1 MPWRG
6 VLDELENKII
16 DQLTEAEEHAT
27 YNGKWHGFLTIGY
40 KNKRASV
47 INFSYLCLANLIN
60 EMKKSALKNQTEEAI
75 SFKMDIA
82 VNYQLENLGEWNRK
96 ALKTKKN
103 YYRRGIALNE
113 NFKIALM
120 EQEIN
125 ANAILLPG
133 DEGLAINVENMNRY
147 LIQANKN
154 QAQLNLTI
162 DSSIV
167 TFETV
172 GWFFDGKNIH
182 ELEAASL
189 DHGRRKIEH
198 LTPEIISTLV
208 EDAGEYLAHQV
219 NATGEFNY
227 GWFACFDKKIKHYNS
242 LRHAST
248 TYSMLEAYELTGNK
262 AILEAATKALT
273 YLEKHF
279 IYEKEDIAFLIEP
292 ELREVK
298 LGGSAATLLALTKYM
313 QITGTKTYLPL
324 CRKIANAILSLQDEE
339 GKFIHVLEYPSLEI
353 KDIFRIIYYDGEAV
367 FGLLRLYEIDRDSKW
382 LGAAA
387 KSFNHFIQNKYWQ
400 NHDHWLSYCANEI
413 TKHIQ
418 DEAYYEFGLQNA
430 FDNLQFIYERETTFP
445 TFLELTVATKEMAL
459 RMEEEG
465 QQVLLH
471 TYSLEKLEKT
481 ITKRAHYQLN
491 GFFYPELAMYYKNPA
506 RIEGSFFI
514 RHQSF
519 RVRIDDVEHNISG
532 YVRYYHL
539 LKQGKL
545 SAEAE
550 IAR

>member
-6 VLDELENKII
+6 ILDELENKIL
-16 DQLTEAEEHAT
+16 DQMTEAEEHAT

-40 KNKRASV
+40 KNKRATV

-60 EMKKSALKNQTEEAI
+60 EMKKSALKNQTDEAI

-113 NFKIALM
+113 NFKMALM

-125 ANAILLPG
+125 ANAILLPA
-133 DEGLAINVENMNRY
+133 DEGLAINIENMNRY
-147 LIQANKN
+147 LMQSNKN
-154 QAQLNLTI
+154 QAQLNLTT
-162 DSSIV
+162 DSNIV
-167 TFETV
+167 TFDTV
-172 GWFFDGKNIH
+172 GWFFDGKKIH
-182 ELEAASL
+182 ELETTEWN
-189 DHGRRKIEH
+189 HGRRKTT
-198 LTPEIISTLV
+198 LLKPEIVAELV
-208 EDAGEYLAHQV
+208 GNAGRYLANQV

-248 TYSMLEAYELTGNK
+248 TYSMLEAYELTEDEF
-262 AILEAATKALT
+262 ILEAAANALA
-273 YLEKHF
+273 YLQKNF
-279 IYEKEDIAFLIEP
+279 IYEKEDLAFLIEP

-298 LGGSAATLLALTKYM
+298 LGGAAATLLAFTKYM
-313 QITGTKTYLPL
+313 KITGNKTYLPL
-324 CRKIANAILSLQDEE
+324 CRKIANAILSLQDKD
-339 GKFIHVLEYPSLEI
+339 GKFTHVLEYPTLEV
-353 KDIFRIIYYDGEAV
+353 KDIFRIVYYDGEAV
-367 FGLLRLYEIDRDSKW
+367 FGLLRLYEIDRDSRW
-382 LGAAA
+382 LDAAT
-387 KSFNHFIQNKYWQ
+387 KSFNHFIRDNYWQ

-413 TKHIQ
+413 TKYIP

-430 FDNLQFIYERETTFP
+430 FDNLPFIYARETTFP
-445 TFLELTVATKEMAL
+445 TFLELTVATKEMTL
-459 RMEEEG
+459 RMEKEGLQHLLLDYSIEE
-465 QQVLLH
+465 
-471 TYSLEKLEKT
+471 LEKT

-491 GFFYPELAMYYKNPA
+491 GYFYPELAMYYKNPA

-532 YVRYYHL
+532 YVRYYQL
-539 LKQGKL
+539 LKHGKIRV
-545 SAEAE
+545 ENE
-550 IAR
+550 TVQ

>member
-6 VLDELENKII
+6 ILDELENKII
-16 DQLTEAEEHAT
+16 DQMTEAEEHAT

-40 KNKRASV
+40 KNKRATV

-60 EMKKSALKNQTEEAI
+60 EMKKSALKNQTDEAI

-113 NFKIALM
+113 NFKMALM

-125 ANAILLPG
+125 ANAILLPA
-133 DEGLAINVENMNRY
+133 DEGLAINIENMNRY
-147 LIQANKN
+147 LMQSNKN

-162 DSSIV
+162 DSNIV
-167 TFETV
+167 TFDTV
-172 GWFFDGKNIH
+172 GWFFDGKKIH
-182 ELEAASL
+182 ELETTEWN
-189 DHGRRKIEH
+189 HGRRKTT
-198 LTPEIISTLV
+198 LLKPEIVAELV
-208 EDAGEYLAHQV
+208 GNAGRYLANQV

-248 TYSMLEAYELTGNK
+248 TYSMLEAYELTEDEF
-262 AILEAATKALT
+262 ILEAAANALA
-273 YLEKHF
+273 YLQKNF
-279 IYEKEDIAFLIEP
+279 IYEKEDLAFLIEP

-298 LGGSAATLLALTKYM
+298 LGGAAATLLAFTKYM
-313 QITGTKTYLPL
+313 KITGNKTYLPL
-324 CRKIANAILSLQDEE
+324 CRKIANAILSLQDKD
-339 GKFIHVLEYPSLEI
+339 GKFTHVLEYPTLEV
-353 KDIFRIIYYDGEAV
+353 KDIFRIVYYDGEAV
-367 FGLLRLYEIDRDSKW
+367 FGLLRLYEIDRDSRW
-382 LGAAA
+382 LDAAA
-387 KSFNHFIQNKYWQ
+387 KSFNHFIRDNYWQ

-413 TKHIQ
+413 TKYIP

-430 FDNLQFIYERETTFP
+430 FDNLPFIYARETTFP
-445 TFLELTVATKEMAL
+445 TFLELTVATKEMTL
-459 RMEEEG
+459 RMEKEGLQHLLLDYSIEE
-465 QQVLLH
+465 
-471 TYSLEKLEKT
+471 LEKT

-491 GFFYPELAMYYKNPA
+491 GYFYPELAMYYKNPA

-532 YVRYYHL
+532 YVRYYQL
-539 LKQGKL
+539 LKHGKIRVDT
-545 SAEAE
+545 ETVQ
-550 IAR
+550 

>member
-40 KNKRASV
+40 KNKRATV

-75 SFKMDIA
+75 SFKMDVA

-162 DSSIV
+162 DSSVV

-182 ELEAASL
+182 ELETSSL
-189 DHGRRKIEH
+189 DHGRRKVER

-208 EDAGEYLAHQV
+208 ENAGEYLAHQV

-262 AILEAATKALT
+262 TILEAATKALT

-279 IYEKEDIAFLIEP
+279 IYEKDDMAFLIEP

-313 QITGTKTYLPL
+313 HITGTKTYLPL
-324 CRKIANAILSLQDEE
+324 CRKIANAILSLQDEN
-339 GKFIHVLEYPSLEI
+339 GKFTHVLEYPSLEV

-382 LGAAA
+382 LDAAA
-387 KSFNHFIQNKYWQ
+387 KSFNHFIQDKYWQ

-413 TKHIQ
+413 TKYIK

-430 FDNLQFIYERETTFP
+430 FDNLPFIYERETTFP
-445 TFLELTVATKEMAL
+445 TFLELTVATKEMTL
-459 RMEEEG
+459 RMEAEG
-465 QQVLLH
+465 QQALL
-471 TYSLEKLEKT
+471 TSYSLENLEKT
-481 ITKRAHYQLN
+481 ITKRALYQLN
-491 GFFYPELAMYYKNPA
+491 GYFYPELAMYYKNPA

-532 YVRYYHL
+532 YVRYYQL

-545 SAEAE
+545 STEAE
-550 IAR
+550 SVR

>member
-6 VLDELENKII
+6 ILDELENKII
-16 DQLTEAEEHAT
+16 DQMTEAEEHAT

-40 KNKRASV
+40 KNKRATV

-60 EMKKSALKNQTEEAI
+60 EMKKSALKNQTDEAI

-113 NFKIALM
+113 NFKMALM

-125 ANAILLPG
+125 ANAILLPA
-133 DEGLAINVENMNRY
+133 DEGLAINIENMNRY
-147 LIQANKN
+147 LMQSNKN
-154 QAQLNLTI
+154 QAQLNLTT
-162 DSSIV
+162 DSNIV
-167 TFETV
+167 TFDTV
-172 GWFFDGKNIH
+172 GWFFDGKKIH
-182 ELEAASL
+182 ELETTEWN
-189 DHGRRKIEH
+189 HGRRKTT
-198 LTPEIISTLV
+198 LLKPEIVAELV
-208 EDAGEYLAHQV
+208 GNAGRYLANQV

-248 TYSMLEAYELTGNK
+248 TYSMLEAYELTEDEF
-262 AILEAATKALT
+262 ILEAAANALA
-273 YLEKHF
+273 YLQKNF
-279 IYEKEDIAFLIEP
+279 IYEKEDLAFLIEP

-298 LGGSAATLLALTKYM
+298 LGGAAATLLAFTKYM
-313 QITGTKTYLPL
+313 KITGNTTYLPL
-324 CRKIANAILSLQDEE
+324 CRKIANAILSLQDKD
-339 GKFIHVLEYPSLEI
+339 GKFTHVLEYPTLEV
-353 KDIFRIIYYDGEAV
+353 KDIFRIVYYDGEAV
-367 FGLLRLYEIDRDSKW
+367 FGLLRLYEIDRDSRW
-382 LGAAA
+382 LDAAA
-387 KSFNHFIQNKYWQ
+387 KSFNHFIRDNYWQ

-413 TKHIQ
+413 TKYIP

-430 FDNLQFIYERETTFP
+430 FDNLPFIYARETTFP
-445 TFLELTVATKEMAL
+445 TFLELTVATKEMTL
-459 RMEEEG
+459 RMEKEGLQHLLLDYSIEE
-465 QQVLLH
+465 
-471 TYSLEKLEKT
+471 LEKT

-491 GFFYPELAMYYKNPA
+491 GYFYPELAMYYKNPA

-532 YVRYYHL
+532 YVRYYQL
-539 LKQGKL
+539 LKHGKIRV
-545 SAEAE
+545 ETE
-550 IAR
+550 TVQ

>member
-40 KNKRASV
+40 KNKRATV

-162 DSSIV
+162 DSSVV

-182 ELEAASL
+182 ELETASL
-189 DHGRRKIEH
+189 DHGRRKVEY

-208 EDAGEYLAHQV
+208 ENAGEYLAHQV
-219 NATGEFNY
+219 NTTGEFNY

-279 IYEKEDIAFLIEP
+279 IYEKDDMAFLIEP

-313 QITGTKTYLPL
+313 HITGTKTYLPL
-324 CRKIANAILSLQDEE
+324 CRKIANALLSLQDEN
-339 GKFIHVLEYPSLEI
+339 GKFTHVLEYPSLEV

-382 LGAAA
+382 LDAAA
-387 KSFNHFIQNKYWQ
+387 KSFNHFIQDKYWQ

-413 TKHIQ
+413 TKYIK
-418 DEAYYEFGLQNA
+418 DETYYEFGLQNA
-430 FDNLQFIYERETTFP
+430 FDNLPFIYERETTFP
-445 TFLELTVATKEMAL
+445 TFLELTVATKEMTL
-459 RMEEEG
+459 RMEAEG
-465 QQVLLH
+465 HQALL
-471 TYSLEKLEKT
+471 TSYSLENLEKT
-481 ITKRAHYQLN
+481 ITKRALYQLN
-491 GFFYPELAMYYKNPA
+491 GYFYPELAMYYKNPA

-532 YVRYYHL
+532 YVRYYQL

-545 SAEAE
+545 STEAE
-550 IAR
+550 SVR

>member
-6 VLDELENKII
+6 ILDELENKII
-16 DQLTEAEEHAT
+16 DQMTEAEEHAT

-40 KNKRASV
+40 KNKRATV

-60 EMKKSALKNQTEEAI
+60 EMKKSALKNQTDEAI

-113 NFKIALM
+113 NFKMALM

-125 ANAILLPG
+125 ANAILLPA
-133 DEGLAINVENMNRY
+133 DEGLAINIENMNRY
-147 LIQANKN
+147 LMQSNKN
-154 QAQLNLTI
+154 QAQLNLTT
-162 DSSIV
+162 DSNIV
-167 TFETV
+167 TFDTV
-172 GWFFDGKNIH
+172 GWFFDGKKIH
-182 ELEAASL
+182 ELETTEWN
-189 DHGRRKIEH
+189 HGRRKTT
-198 LTPEIISTLV
+198 LLKPEIVAELV
-208 EDAGEYLAHQV
+208 GNAGRYLANQV

-248 TYSMLEAYELTGNK
+248 TYSMLEAYELTEDEF
-262 AILEAATKALT
+262 ILEAAANALA
-273 YLEKHF
+273 YLQKNF
-279 IYEKEDIAFLIEP
+279 IYEKEDLAFLIEP

-298 LGGSAATLLALTKYM
+298 LGGAAATLLAFTKYM
-313 QITGTKTYLPL
+313 KITGNKTYLPL
-324 CRKIANAILSLQDEE
+324 CRKIANAILSLQDKD
-339 GKFIHVLEYPSLEI
+339 GKFTHVLEYPTLEV
-353 KDIFRIIYYDGEAV
+353 KDIFRIVYYDGEAV
-367 FGLLRLYEIDRDSKW
+367 FGLLRLYEIDRDSRW
-382 LGAAA
+382 LDAAA
-387 KSFNHFIQNKYWQ
+387 KSFNHFIRDNYWQ

-413 TKHIQ
+413 TKYIP

-430 FDNLQFIYERETTFP
+430 FDNLPFIYARETTFP
-445 TFLELTVATKEMAL
+445 TFLELTVATKEMTL
-459 RMEEEG
+459 RMEKEVLQHLLLDYSIEE
-465 QQVLLH
+465 
-471 TYSLEKLEKT
+471 LEKT

-491 GFFYPELAMYYKNPA
+491 GYFYPELAMYYKNPA

-532 YVRYYHL
+532 YVRYYQL
-539 LKQGKL
+539 LKHGKIRV
-545 SAEAE
+545 ETE
-550 IAR
+550 TVQ

>member
-6 VLDELENKII
+6 ILDELENKII
-16 DQLTEAEEHAT
+16 DQMTEAKEHAT

-40 KNKRASV
+40 KNKRATV

-60 EMKKSALKNQTEEAI
+60 EMKKSALKNQTDEAI

-113 NFKIALM
+113 NFKMALM

-125 ANAILLPG
+125 ANAILLPA
-133 DEGLAINVENMNRY
+133 DEGLAINIENMNRY
-147 LIQANKN
+147 LMQSNKN
-154 QAQLNLTI
+154 QAQLNLTT
-162 DSSIV
+162 DSNIV
-167 TFETV
+167 TFDTV
-172 GWFFDGKNIH
+172 GWFFDGKKIH
-182 ELEAASL
+182 ELETTEWN
-189 DHGRRKIEH
+189 HGRRKTT
-198 LTPEIISTLV
+198 LLKPEIVAELV
-208 EDAGEYLAHQV
+208 GNAGRYLANQV

-248 TYSMLEAYELTGNK
+248 TYSMLEAYELTEDEF
-262 AILEAATKALT
+262 ILEAAANALA
-273 YLEKHF
+273 YLQKNF
-279 IYEKEDIAFLIEP
+279 IYEKEDLAFLIEP

-298 LGGSAATLLALTKYM
+298 LGGAAATLLAFTKYM
-313 QITGTKTYLPL
+313 KITGNKTYLPL
-324 CRKIANAILSLQDEE
+324 CRKIANAILSLQDKD
-339 GKFIHVLEYPSLEI
+339 GKFTHVLEYPTLEV
-353 KDIFRIIYYDGEAV
+353 KDIFRIVYYDGEAV
-367 FGLLRLYEIDRDSKW
+367 FGLLRLYEIDRDSRW
-382 LGAAA
+382 LDAAT
-387 KSFNHFIQNKYWQ
+387 KSFNHFIRDNYWQ

-413 TKHIQ
+413 TKYIP

-430 FDNLQFIYERETTFP
+430 FDNLPFIYARETTFP
-445 TFLELTVATKEMAL
+445 TFLELTVATKEMTL
-459 RMEEEG
+459 RMEKEGLQHLLLDYSIEE
-465 QQVLLH
+465 
-471 TYSLEKLEKT
+471 LEKT

-491 GFFYPELAMYYKNPA
+491 GYFYPELAMYYKNPA

-532 YVRYYHL
+532 YVRYYQL
-539 LKQGKL
+539 LKHGKIRVE
-545 SAEAE
+545 SETVQ
-550 IAR
+550 

>member
-6 VLDELENKII
+6 ILDELENKII
-16 DQLTEAEEHAT
+16 DQMTEAEEHAT

-40 KNKRASV
+40 KNKRATV

-60 EMKKSALKNQTEEAI
+60 EMKKSALKNQTDEAI

-113 NFKIALM
+113 NFKMALM

-125 ANAILLPG
+125 ANAILLPA
-133 DEGLAINVENMNRY
+133 DEGLAINIENMNRY
-147 LIQANKN
+147 LMQSNKN
-154 QAQLNLTI
+154 QAQLNLTT
-162 DSSIV
+162 DSNIV
-167 TFETV
+167 TFDTL
-172 GWFFDGKNIH
+172 GWFFDGKKIH
-182 ELEAASL
+182 ELETTEWN
-189 DHGRRKIEH
+189 HGRRKTT
-198 LTPEIISTLV
+198 LLKPEIVAELV
-208 EDAGEYLAHQV
+208 GNAGRYLANQV

-248 TYSMLEAYELTGNK
+248 TYSMLEAYELTEDEF
-262 AILEAATKALT
+262 ILEAAANALA
-273 YLEKHF
+273 YLQKNF
-279 IYEKEDIAFLIEP
+279 IYEKEDLAFLIEP

-298 LGGSAATLLALTKYM
+298 LGGAAATLLAFTKYM
-313 QITGTKTYLPL
+313 KITGNKTYLPL
-324 CRKIANAILSLQDEE
+324 CRKIANAILSLQDKD
-339 GKFIHVLEYPSLEI
+339 GKFTHVLEYPTLEV
-353 KDIFRIIYYDGEAV
+353 KDIFRIVYYDGEAV
-367 FGLLRLYEIDRDSKW
+367 FGLLRLYEIDRDSRW
-382 LGAAA
+382 LDAAA
-387 KSFNHFIQNKYWQ
+387 KSFNHFIRDNYWQ

-413 TKHIQ
+413 TKYIP

-430 FDNLQFIYERETTFP
+430 FDNLPFIYARETTFP
-445 TFLELTVATKEMAL
+445 TFLELTVATKEMTL
-459 RMEEEG
+459 RMEKEGLQHLLLDYSIEE
-465 QQVLLH
+465 
-471 TYSLEKLEKT
+471 LEKT

-491 GFFYPELAMYYKNPA
+491 GYFYPELAMYYKNPA

-532 YVRYYHL
+532 YVRYYQL
-539 LKQGKL
+539 LKHGKIRV
-545 SAEAE
+545 ETE
-550 IAR
+550 TVQ

>member
-6 VLDELENKII
+6 ILDELENKII
-16 DQLTEAEEHAT
+16 DQMTEAEEHAT

-40 KNKRASV
+40 KNKRATV

-60 EMKKSALKNQTEEAI
+60 EMKKSALKNQTDEAI

-113 NFKIALM
+113 NLKMALM

-125 ANAILLPG
+125 ANAILLPA
-133 DEGLAINVENMNRY
+133 DEGLAINIENMNRY
-147 LIQANKN
+147 LMQSNKN
-154 QAQLNLTI
+154 QAQLNLTT
-162 DSSIV
+162 DSNIV
-167 TFETV
+167 TFDTV
-172 GWFFDGKNIH
+172 GWFFDGKKIH
-182 ELEAASL
+182 ELETTEWN
-189 DHGRRKIEH
+189 HGRRKTT
-198 LTPEIISTLV
+198 LLKPEIVAELV
-208 EDAGEYLAHQV
+208 GNAGRYLANQV

-248 TYSMLEAYELTGNK
+248 TYSMLEAYELTEDEF
-262 AILEAATKALT
+262 ILEAAANALA
-273 YLEKHF
+273 YLQKNF
-279 IYEKEDIAFLIEP
+279 IYEKEDLAFLIEP

-298 LGGSAATLLALTKYM
+298 LGGAAATLLAFTKYM
-313 QITGTKTYLPL
+313 KITGNKTYLPL
-324 CRKIANAILSLQDEE
+324 CRKIANAILSLQDKD
-339 GKFIHVLEYPSLEI
+339 GKFTHVLEYPTLEV
-353 KDIFRIIYYDGEAV
+353 KDIFRIVYYDGEAV
-367 FGLLRLYEIDRDSKW
+367 FGLLRLYEIDRDSRW
-382 LGAAA
+382 LDAAA
-387 KSFNHFIQNKYWQ
+387 KSFNHFIRDNYWQ

-413 TKHIQ
+413 TKYIP

-430 FDNLQFIYERETTFP
+430 FDNLPFIYARETTFP
-445 TFLELTVATKEMAL
+445 TFLELTVATKEMTL
-459 RMEEEG
+459 RMEKEGLQHLLLDYSIEE
-465 QQVLLH
+465 
-471 TYSLEKLEKT
+471 LEKT

-491 GFFYPELAMYYKNPA
+491 GYFYPELAMYYKNPA

-532 YVRYYHL
+532 YVRYYQL
-539 LKQGKL
+539 LKHGKIRV
-545 SAEAE
+545 ETE
-550 IAR
+550 TVQ

>member
-40 KNKRASV
+40 KNKRATV

-162 DSSIV
+162 DSSVV

-182 ELEAASL
+182 ELETASL
-189 DHGRRKIEH
+189 DHGRRKVER

-208 EDAGEYLAHQV
+208 ENAGEYLAHQV

-279 IYEKEDIAFLIEP
+279 IYEKDDMAFLIEP

-313 QITGTKTYLPL
+313 HITGTKTYLPL
-324 CRKIANAILSLQDEE
+324 CRKIANAILSLQDED
-339 GKFIHVLEYPSLEI
+339 GKFTHVLEYPSLEV

-382 LGAAA
+382 LDAAA
-387 KSFNHFIQNKYWQ
+387 KSFNHFIKDKYWQ

-413 TKHIQ
+413 TKYIK

-430 FDNLQFIYERETTFP
+430 FDNLTFIYERETTFP
-445 TFLELTVATKEMAL
+445 TFLELTVATKEMTL
-459 RMEEEG
+459 RMEAEG
-465 QQVLLH
+465 HQALL
-471 TYSLEKLEKT
+471 TSYSLENLEKT
-481 ITKRAHYQLN
+481 ITKRALYQLN
-491 GFFYPELAMYYKNPA
+491 GYFYPELAMYYKNPA

-532 YVRYYHL
+532 YVRYYQL

-545 SAEAE
+545 STEAE
-550 IAR
+550 SVR

>member
-40 KNKRASV
+40 KNKRATV

-162 DSSIV
+162 DSSVV

-182 ELEAASL
+182 ELETASL
-189 DHGRRKIEH
+189 DHGRRKVEY

-208 EDAGEYLAHQV
+208 ENAGEYLAHQV
-219 NATGEFNY
+219 NTTGEFNY

-279 IYEKEDIAFLIEP
+279 IYEKDDMAFLIEP

-313 QITGTKTYLPL
+313 HITGTKTYLPL
-324 CRKIANAILSLQDEE
+324 CRKIANAILSLQDEN
-339 GKFIHVLEYPSLEI
+339 GKFTHVLEYPSLEV

-382 LGAAA
+382 LDAAA
-387 KSFNHFIQNKYWQ
+387 KSFNHFIQDKYWQ

-413 TKHIQ
+413 TKYIK

-430 FDNLQFIYERETTFP
+430 FDNLPFIYERETTFP
-445 TFLELTVATKEMAL
+445 TFLELTVATKEMTL
-459 RMEEEG
+459 RMEAEG
-465 QQVLLH
+465 QQALL
-471 TYSLEKLEKT
+471 TSYSLENLEKT
-481 ITKRAHYQLN
+481 ITKRALYQLN
-491 GFFYPELAMYYKNPA
+491 GYFYPELAMYYKNPD

-532 YVRYYHL
+532 YVRYYQL

-545 SAEAE
+545 STEAE
-550 IAR
+550 SVR

>member
-6 VLDELENKII
+6 ILDELENKII
-16 DQLTEAEEHAT
+16 DQMTEAEEHAT

-40 KNKRASV
+40 KNKRATV

-60 EMKKSALKNQTEEAI
+60 EMKKSALKNQTDEAI

-113 NFKIALM
+113 NFKMALM

-125 ANAILLPG
+125 ANAILLPA
-133 DEGLAINVENMNRY
+133 DEGLAINIENMNRY
-147 LIQANKN
+147 LMQSNKN
-154 QAQLNLTI
+154 QAQLNLTT
-162 DSSIV
+162 DSNIV
-167 TFETV
+167 TFDTL
-172 GWFFDGKNIH
+172 GWFFDGKKIH
-182 ELEAASL
+182 ELETTEWN
-189 DHGRRKIEH
+189 HGCRKTT
-198 LTPEIISTLV
+198 LLKPEIVAELV
-208 EDAGEYLAHQV
+208 GNAGRYLANQV

-248 TYSMLEAYELTGNK
+248 TYSMLEAYELTEDEF
-262 AILEAATKALT
+262 ILEAAANALA
-273 YLEKHF
+273 YLQKNF
-279 IYEKEDIAFLIEP
+279 IYEKEDLAFLIEP

-298 LGGSAATLLALTKYM
+298 LGGAAATLLAFTKYM
-313 QITGTKTYLPL
+313 KITGNKTYLPL
-324 CRKIANAILSLQDEE
+324 CRKIANAILSLQDKD
-339 GKFIHVLEYPSLEI
+339 GKFTHVLEYPTLEV
-353 KDIFRIIYYDGEAV
+353 KDIFRIVYYDGEAV
-367 FGLLRLYEIDRDSKW
+367 FGLLRLYEIDRDSRW
-382 LGAAA
+382 LDAAA
-387 KSFNHFIQNKYWQ
+387 KSFNHFIRDNYWQ

-413 TKHIQ
+413 TKYIP

-430 FDNLQFIYERETTFP
+430 FDNLPFIYARETTFP
-445 TFLELTVATKEMAL
+445 TFLELTVATKEMTL
-459 RMEEEG
+459 RMEKEGLQHLLLDYSIEE
-465 QQVLLH
+465 
-471 TYSLEKLEKT
+471 LEKT

-491 GFFYPELAMYYKNPA
+491 GYFYPELAMYYKNPA

-532 YVRYYHL
+532 YVRYYQL
-539 LKQGKL
+539 LKHGKIRV
-545 SAEAE
+545 ETE
-550 IAR
+550 TVQ

>member
-40 KNKRASV
+40 KNKRATV

-189 DHGRRKIEH
+189 DHGRRKVEH

-208 EDAGEYLAHQV
+208 ENAGEYLAHQV

-279 IYEKEDIAFLIEP
+279 IYEKDDMAFLIEP

-313 QITGTKTYLPL
+313 HITGTKTYLPL
-324 CRKIANAILSLQDEE
+324 CRKIANAILSLQDEN
-339 GKFIHVLEYPSLEI
+339 GKFTHVLEYPSLEV

-382 LGAAA
+382 LDAAA
-387 KSFNHFIQNKYWQ
+387 KSFNHFIKDKYWQ

-413 TKHIQ
+413 TKYIK

-430 FDNLQFIYERETTFP
+430 FDNLPFIYERETTFP
-445 TFLELTVATKEMAL
+445 TFLELTVATKEMTL
-459 RMEEEG
+459 RMEAEG
-465 QQVLLH
+465 QQALL
-471 TYSLEKLEKT
+471 TSYSLENLEKT
-481 ITKRAHYQLN
+481 ITKRALYQLN
-491 GFFYPELAMYYKNPA
+491 GYFYPELAMYYKNPA

-532 YVRYYHL
+532 YVRYYQL

-545 SAEAE
+545 STEAE
-550 IAR
+550 SVR

>member
-40 KNKRASV
+40 KNKRATV

-60 EMKKSALKNQTEEAI
+60 EMKKSALKNQTEEAV

-162 DSSIV
+162 DSSVV

-172 GWFFDGKNIH
+172 GWFFDGKNLH
-182 ELEAASL
+182 ELETTSL
-189 DHGRRKIEH
+189 DHGRRKVER
-198 LTPEIISTLV
+198 LTPEITATLV
-208 EDAGEYLAHQV
+208 ENAGEYLAHQV

-273 YLEKHF
+273 YLEKNF
-279 IYEKEDIAFLIEP
+279 IYEKDDMAFLIEP

-313 QITGTKTYLPL
+313 HITGTKTYLPL
-324 CRKIANAILSLQDEE
+324 CRKIANAILSLQDED
-339 GKFIHVLEYPSLEI
+339 GKFTHVLEYPSLEV

-382 LGAAA
+382 LDAAA
-387 KSFNHFIQNKYWQ
+387 KSFNHFIKDKYWQ

-413 TKHIQ
+413 TKYIK
-418 DEAYYEFGLQNA
+418 DDAYYEFGLQNA
-430 FDNLQFIYERETTFP
+430 FDNLPFIYERETTFP
-445 TFLELTVATKEMAL
+445 TFLELTVATKEMTL
-459 RMEEEG
+459 RMEAEG
-465 QQVLLH
+465 QQALL
-471 TYSLEKLEKT
+471 TSYSLENLEKT
-481 ITKRAHYQLN
+481 ITKRALYQLN
-491 GFFYPELAMYYKNPA
+491 GYFYPELAMYYKNPG

-532 YVRYYHL
+532 YVRYYQL

-545 SAEAE
+545 STEAE
-550 IAR
+550 SVR

>member
-40 KNKRASV
+40 KNKRATV

-162 DSSIV
+162 DSSVV

-172 GWFFDGKNIH
+172 GWFFDGKNLH
-182 ELEAASL
+182 ELEIASL
-189 DHGRRKIEH
+189 DHGRRKVEH

-208 EDAGEYLAHQV
+208 ENAGEYLAHQV
-219 NATGEFNY
+219 NAAGEFNY

-279 IYEKEDIAFLIEP
+279 IYEKDDMAFLIEP

-313 QITGTKTYLPL
+313 HITGTKTYLPL
-324 CRKIANAILSLQDEE
+324 CRKIANAILSLQDEN
-339 GKFIHVLEYPSLEI
+339 GKFTHVLEYPSLEV

-382 LGAAA
+382 LDAAA
-387 KSFNHFIQNKYWQ
+387 KSFNHFIKDKYWQ

-413 TKHIQ
+413 TKYIK

-430 FDNLQFIYERETTFP
+430 FDNLPFIYERETTFP
-445 TFLELTVATKEMAL
+445 TFLELTVATKEMTL
-459 RMEEEG
+459 RMEAEG
-465 QQVLLH
+465 QQALL
-471 TYSLEKLEKT
+471 TSYSLENLEKT
-481 ITKRAHYQLN
+481 ITKRALYQLN
-491 GFFYPELAMYYKNPA
+491 GYFYPELAMYYKNPA

-532 YVRYYHL
+532 YVRYYQL

-545 SAEAE
+545 STEAE
-550 IAR
+550 SVR

>member
-40 KNKRASV
+40 KNKRATV

-103 YYRRGIALNE
+103 YYRRGIASNE

-162 DSSIV
+162 DSSVV

-182 ELEAASL
+182 ELETASL
-189 DHGRRKIEH
+189 DHGRRKVER

-208 EDAGEYLAHQV
+208 ENAGEYLAHQV

-279 IYEKEDIAFLIEP
+279 IYEKDDMAFLIEP

-313 QITGTKTYLPL
+313 HITGTKTYLPL
-324 CRKIANAILSLQDEE
+324 CRKIANAILSLQDED
-339 GKFIHVLEYPSLEI
+339 GKFTHVLEYPSLEV

-382 LGAAA
+382 LDAAA
-387 KSFNHFIQNKYWQ
+387 KSFNHFIKDKYWQ

-413 TKHIQ
+413 TKYIK

-430 FDNLQFIYERETTFP
+430 FDNLTFIYERETTFP
-445 TFLELTVATKEMAL
+445 TFLELTVATKEMTL
-459 RMEEEG
+459 RMEAEG
-465 QQVLLH
+465 HQALL
-471 TYSLEKLEKT
+471 TSYSLENLEKT
-481 ITKRAHYQLN
+481 ITKRALYQLN
-491 GFFYPELAMYYKNPA
+491 SYFYPELAMYYKNPA

-532 YVRYYHL
+532 YVRYYQL

-545 SAEAE
+545 STEAE
-550 IAR
+550 SVR

>member
-40 KNKRASV
+40 KNKRATV

-162 DSSIV
+162 DSSVV

-182 ELEAASL
+182 ELETASL
-189 DHGRRKIEH
+189 DHGRRKVEY

-208 EDAGEYLAHQV
+208 ENAGEYLAHQV
-219 NATGEFNY
+219 NTTGEFNY

-279 IYEKEDIAFLIEP
+279 IYEKDDMAFLIEP

-313 QITGTKTYLPL
+313 HITSTKTYLPL
-324 CRKIANAILSLQDEE
+324 CRKIANAILSLQDEN
-339 GKFIHVLEYPSLEI
+339 GKFTHVLEYPSLEV

-382 LGAAA
+382 LDAAA
-387 KSFNHFIQNKYWQ
+387 KSFNHFIQDKYWQ

-413 TKHIQ
+413 TKYIK

-430 FDNLQFIYERETTFP
+430 FDNLPFIYERETTFP
-445 TFLELTVATKEMAL
+445 TFLELTVATKEMTL
-459 RMEEEG
+459 RMEAEG
-465 QQVLLH
+465 HQALL
-471 TYSLEKLEKT
+471 TSYSLENLEKT
-481 ITKRAHYQLN
+481 ITKRALYQLN
-491 GFFYPELAMYYKNPA
+491 GYFYPELAMYYKNPA

-532 YVRYYHL
+532 YVRYYQL

-545 SAEAE
+545 STEAE
-550 IAR
+550 SVR

>member
-6 VLDELENKII
+6 MLDELENKII
-16 DQLTEAEEHAT
+16 DQMTESEEHAT

-40 KNKRASV
+40 KNKRATV

-60 EMKKSALKNQTEEAI
+60 EMKKSALKNQTDEAI

-113 NFKIALM
+113 NFKMALM

-125 ANAILLPG
+125 ANAILLPA
-133 DEGLAINVENMNRY
+133 DEGLAINIENMNRY
-147 LIQANKN
+147 LIQSNKN

-162 DSSIV
+162 DSNIV
-167 TFETV
+167 TFDTL
-172 GWFFDGKNIH
+172 GWFFDGKKIH
-182 ELEAASL
+182 ELETTEWN
-189 DHGRRKIEH
+189 HGRRKTT
-198 LTPEIISTLV
+198 LLKPEIVAELV
-208 EDAGEYLAHQV
+208 GNAGRYLANQV

-248 TYSMLEAYELTGNK
+248 TYSMLEAYELTEDEF
-262 AILEAATKALT
+262 ILEAAANALA
-273 YLEKHF
+273 YLQKNF
-279 IYEKEDIAFLIEP
+279 IYEKEDLAFLIEP

-298 LGGSAATLLALTKYM
+298 LGGAAATLLAFTKYM
-313 QITGTKTYLPL
+313 KITGNKTYLPL
-324 CRKIANAILSLQDEE
+324 CRKIANAILSLQDKD
-339 GKFIHVLEYPSLEI
+339 GKFTHVLEYPTLEV
-353 KDIFRIIYYDGEAV
+353 KDIFRIVYYDGEAV
-367 FGLLRLYEIDRDSKW
+367 FGLLRLYEIDRDSRW
-382 LGAAA
+382 LDAAA
-387 KSFNHFIQNKYWQ
+387 KSFNHFIRDNYWQ

-413 TKHIQ
+413 TKYIP

-430 FDNLQFIYERETTFP
+430 FDNLPFIYARETTFP
-445 TFLELTVATKEMAL
+445 TFLELTVATKEMTL
-459 RMEEEG
+459 RMEKEGLQHLLLDYSIEE
-465 QQVLLH
+465 
-471 TYSLEKLEKT
+471 LEKT

-491 GFFYPELAMYYKNPA
+491 GYFYPELAMYYKNPA

-532 YVRYYHL
+532 YVRYYQL
-539 LKQGKL
+539 LKHGKIRV
-545 SAEAE
+545 ETE
-550 IAR
+550 TVQ

>member
-40 KNKRASV
+40 KNKRATV

-162 DSSIV
+162 DSSVV

-182 ELEAASL
+182 ELETASL
-189 DHGRRKIEH
+189 DHGRRKVER

-208 EDAGEYLAHQV
+208 ENAGEYLAHQV

-279 IYEKEDIAFLIEP
+279 IYEKDDMAFLIEP

-313 QITGTKTYLPL
+313 HITGTKTYLPL
-324 CRKIANAILSLQDEE
+324 CRKIANAILSLQDED
-339 GKFIHVLEYPSLEI
+339 GKFTHVLEYPSLEV

-382 LGAAA
+382 LDAAA
-387 KSFNHFIQNKYWQ
+387 KSFNHFIKDKYWQ

-413 TKHIQ
+413 TKYIK

-430 FDNLQFIYERETTFP
+430 FDNLPFIYERETTFP
-445 TFLELTVATKEMAL
+445 TFLELTVATKEMTL
-459 RMEEEG
+459 RMEAEG
-465 QQVLLH
+465 HQALL
-471 TYSLEKLEKT
+471 TSYSLENLEKT
-481 ITKRAHYQLN
+481 ITKRALYQLN
-491 GFFYPELAMYYKNPA
+491 GYFYPELAMYYKNPA

-532 YVRYYHL
+532 YVRYYQL

-545 SAEAE
+545 STEAE
-550 IAR
+550 SVR

>member
-40 KNKRASV
+40 KNKRATV

-162 DSSIV
+162 DSSVV

-182 ELEAASL
+182 ELETASL
-189 DHGRRKIEH
+189 DHGRRKVER

-208 EDAGEYLAHQV
+208 ENAGEYLAHQV

-279 IYEKEDIAFLIEP
+279 IYEKDDMAFLIEP

-313 QITGTKTYLPL
+313 HITGTKTYLPL
-324 CRKIANAILSLQDEE
+324 CRKIANAILSLQDED
-339 GKFIHVLEYPSLEI
+339 GKFTHVLEYPSLEV

-382 LGAAA
+382 LDAAA
-387 KSFNHFIQNKYWQ
+387 KSFNHFIKDKYWQ

-413 TKHIQ
+413 TKYIK

-430 FDNLQFIYERETTFP
+430 FDNLTFIYERETSFP
-445 TFLELTVATKEMAL
+445 TFLELTVATKEMTL
-459 RMEEEG
+459 RMEAEG
-465 QQVLLH
+465 HQALL
-471 TYSLEKLEKT
+471 TSYSLENLEKT
-481 ITKRAHYQLN
+481 ITKRALYQLN
-491 GFFYPELAMYYKNPA
+491 GYFYPELAMYYKNPA

-532 YVRYYHL
+532 YVRYYQL

-545 SAEAE
+545 STEAE
-550 IAR
+550 SVR

>member
-40 KNKRASV
+40 KNKRATV

-162 DSSIV
+162 DSSVV

-182 ELEAASL
+182 ELETASL
-189 DHGRRKIEH
+189 DHGRRKVER

-208 EDAGEYLAHQV
+208 ENAGEYLAHQV
-219 NATGEFNY
+219 NTTGEFNY

-279 IYEKEDIAFLIEP
+279 IYEKDDMAFLIEP

-313 QITGTKTYLPL
+313 HITGTKTYLPL
-324 CRKIANAILSLQDEE
+324 CRKIANAILSLQDEN
-339 GKFIHVLEYPSLEI
+339 GKFTHVLEYPSLEV

-382 LGAAA
+382 LDAAA
-387 KSFNHFIQNKYWQ
+387 KSFNHFIQDKYWQ

-413 TKHIQ
+413 TKYIK

-430 FDNLQFIYERETTFP
+430 FDNLPFIYERETTFP
-445 TFLELTVATKEMAL
+445 TFLELTVATKEMTL
-459 RMEEEG
+459 RMEAEG
-465 QQVLLH
+465 HQALL
-471 TYSLEKLEKT
+471 TSYSLENLEKT
-481 ITKRAHYQLN
+481 ITKRALYQLN
-491 GFFYPELAMYYKNPA
+491 GYFYPELAMYYKNPA

-532 YVRYYHL
+532 YVRYYQL

-545 SAEAE
+545 STEAE
-550 IAR
+550 SVR

>member
-40 KNKRASV
+40 KNKRATV

-162 DSSIV
+162 DSSVV

-182 ELEAASL
+182 ELETASL
-189 DHGRRKIEH
+189 DHGRRKVEY

-208 EDAGEYLAHQV
+208 ENAGEYLAHQV
-219 NATGEFNY
+219 NTTGEFNY

-248 TYSMLEAYELTGNK
+248 TYSMLEAYELTGKK

-279 IYEKEDIAFLIEP
+279 IYEKDDMAFLIEP

-313 QITGTKTYLPL
+313 HITGTKTYLPL
-324 CRKIANAILSLQDEE
+324 CRKIANAILSLQDEN
-339 GKFIHVLEYPSLEI
+339 GKFTHVLEYPSLEV

-382 LGAAA
+382 LDAAA
-387 KSFNHFIQNKYWQ
+387 KSFNHFIQDKYWQ

-413 TKHIQ
+413 TKYIK

-430 FDNLQFIYERETTFP
+430 FDNLPFIYERETTFP
-445 TFLELTVATKEMAL
+445 TFLELTVATKEMTL
-459 RMEEEG
+459 RMEAEG
-465 QQVLLH
+465 HQALL
-471 TYSLEKLEKT
+471 TSYSLENLEKT
-481 ITKRAHYQLN
+481 ITKRALYQLN
-491 GFFYPELAMYYKNPA
+491 GYFYPELAMYYKNPA

-532 YVRYYHL
+532 YVRYYQL

-545 SAEAE
+545 STEAE
-550 IAR
+550 SVR

>member
-40 KNKRASV
+40 KNKRATV

-162 DSSIV
+162 DSSVV

-182 ELEAASL
+182 ELETSSL
-189 DHGRRKIEH
+189 DHGRRKVER

-208 EDAGEYLAHQV
+208 ENAGEYLAHQV

-279 IYEKEDIAFLIEP
+279 IYEKDDMAFLIEP

-313 QITGTKTYLPL
+313 HITGTKTYLPL
-324 CRKIANAILSLQDEE
+324 CRKIANAILSLQDED
-339 GKFIHVLEYPSLEI
+339 GKFTHVLEYPSLEV

-382 LGAAA
+382 LDAAA
-387 KSFNHFIQNKYWQ
+387 KSFNHFIKDKYWQ

-413 TKHIQ
+413 TKYIK

-430 FDNLQFIYERETTFP
+430 FDNLPFIYERETTFP
-445 TFLELTVATKEMAL
+445 TFLELTVATKEMTL
-459 RMEEEG
+459 RMEAEG
-465 QQVLLH
+465 HQALL
-471 TYSLEKLEKT
+471 TSYSLENLEKT
-481 ITKRAHYQLN
+481 ITKRALYQLN
-491 GFFYPELAMYYKNPA
+491 GYFYPELAMYYKNPA

-532 YVRYYHL
+532 YVRYYQL

-545 SAEAE
+545 STEAE
-550 IAR
+550 SVR

>member
-6 VLDELENKII
+6 ILDELENKII
-16 DQLTEAEEHAT
+16 DQMTEAEEHAT

-40 KNKRASV
+40 KNKRATV

-60 EMKKSALKNQTEEAI
+60 EMKKSALKNQTDEAI

-113 NFKIALM
+113 NFKMALM

-125 ANAILLPG
+125 ANAILLPA
-133 DEGLAINVENMNRY
+133 DEGLAINIENMNRY
-147 LIQANKN
+147 LMQSNKN
-154 QAQLNLTI
+154 QAQLNLTT
-162 DSSIV
+162 DSNIV
-167 TFETV
+167 TFDTV
-172 GWFFDGKNIH
+172 GWFFDGKKIH
-182 ELEAASL
+182 ELETTEWN
-189 DHGRRKIEH
+189 HGRRKTT
-198 LTPEIISTLV
+198 LLKPEIVAELV
-208 EDAGEYLAHQV
+208 GNAGRYLANQV

-248 TYSMLEAYELTGNK
+248 TYSMLEAYELTEDEF
-262 AILEAATKALT
+262 ILEAAANALA
-273 YLEKHF
+273 YLQKNF
-279 IYEKEDIAFLIEP
+279 IYEKEDLAFLIEP

-298 LGGSAATLLALTKYM
+298 LGGAAATLLAFTKYM
-313 QITGTKTYLPL
+313 KITRNKTYLPL
-324 CRKIANAILSLQDEE
+324 CRKIANAILSLQDKD
-339 GKFIHVLEYPSLEI
+339 GKFTHVLEYPTLEV
-353 KDIFRIIYYDGEAV
+353 KDIFRIVYYDGEAV
-367 FGLLRLYEIDRDSKW
+367 FGLLRLYEIDRDSRW
-382 LGAAA
+382 LDAAA
-387 KSFNHFIQNKYWQ
+387 KSFNHFIRDNYWQ

-413 TKHIQ
+413 TKYIP

-430 FDNLQFIYERETTFP
+430 FDNLPFIYARETTFP
-445 TFLELTVATKEMAL
+445 TFLELTVATKEMTL
-459 RMEEEG
+459 RMEKEGLQHLLLNYSIEE
-465 QQVLLH
+465 
-471 TYSLEKLEKT
+471 LEKT

-491 GFFYPELAMYYKNPA
+491 GYFYPELAMYYKNPA

-532 YVRYYHL
+532 YVRYYQL
-539 LKQGKL
+539 LKHGKIRVE
-545 SAEAE
+545 SETVQ
-550 IAR
+550 

>member
-40 KNKRASV
+40 KNKRATV

-125 ANAILLPG
+125 ANAILLLG

-162 DSSIV
+162 DSSVV

-182 ELEAASL
+182 ELETASL
-189 DHGRRKIEH
+189 DHGRRKVEY

-208 EDAGEYLAHQV
+208 ENAGEYLAHQV
-219 NATGEFNY
+219 NTTGEFNY

-279 IYEKEDIAFLIEP
+279 IYEKDDMAFLIEP

-313 QITGTKTYLPL
+313 HITSTKTYLPL
-324 CRKIANAILSLQDEE
+324 CRKIANAILSLQDEN
-339 GKFIHVLEYPSLEI
+339 GKFTHVLEYPSLEV

-382 LGAAA
+382 LDAAA
-387 KSFNHFIQNKYWQ
+387 KSFNHFIQDKYWQ

-413 TKHIQ
+413 TKYIK

-430 FDNLQFIYERETTFP
+430 FDNLPFIYERETTFP
-445 TFLELTVATKEMAL
+445 TFLELTVATKEMRL
-459 RMEEEG
+459 RMEAEG
-465 QQVLLH
+465 QQALL
-471 TYSLEKLEKT
+471 TSYSLENLEKT
-481 ITKRAHYQLN
+481 ITKRALYQLN
-491 GFFYPELAMYYKNPA
+491 GYFYPELAMYYKNPA

-532 YVRYYHL
+532 YVRYYQL

-545 SAEAE
+545 STEAE
-550 IAR
+550 SVR

>member
-6 VLDELENKII
+6 ALDELENKII

-40 KNKRASV
+40 KNKRATV

-162 DSSIV
+162 DSSVV

-182 ELEAASL
+182 ELETTSL
-189 DHGRRKIEH
+189 DHGRRKVER

-208 EDAGEYLAHQV
+208 ENAGEYLAHQV

-279 IYEKEDIAFLIEP
+279 IYEKDDRAFLIEP

-313 QITGTKTYLPL
+313 HITGTKTYLPL
-324 CRKIANAILSLQDEE
+324 CRKIANAILSLQDED
-339 GKFIHVLEYPSLEI
+339 GKFTHVLEYPSLEV

-382 LGAAA
+382 LDAAA
-387 KSFNHFIQNKYWQ
+387 KSFNHFIKDKYWQ

-413 TKHIQ
+413 TKYIK

-430 FDNLQFIYERETTFP
+430 FDNLPFIYERETTFP
-445 TFLELTVATKEMAL
+445 TFLELTVATKEMTL
-459 RMEEEG
+459 RMEAEG
-465 QQVLLH
+465 HQALL
-471 TYSLEKLEKT
+471 TSYSLENLEKT
-481 ITKRAHYQLN
+481 ITKRALYQLN
-491 GFFYPELAMYYKNPA
+491 GYFYPELAMYYKNPA

-532 YVRYYHL
+532 YVRYYQL

-545 SAEAE
+545 STEAE
-550 IAR
+550 SVR

>member
-6 VLDELENKII
+6 ILDELENKII
-16 DQLTEAEEHAT
+16 DQMTEAEEHAT

-40 KNKRASV
+40 KNKRATV

-60 EMKKSALKNQTEEAI
+60 EMKKSALKNQTDEAI

-113 NFKIALM
+113 NFKMALM

-125 ANAILLPG
+125 ANAILLPA
-133 DEGLAINVENMNRY
+133 DEGLAINIENMNRY
-147 LIQANKN
+147 LMQSNKN
-154 QAQLNLTI
+154 QAQLNLTT
-162 DSSIV
+162 DSNIV
-167 TFETV
+167 TFDTV
-172 GWFFDGKNIH
+172 GWFFDGKKIH
-182 ELEAASL
+182 ELETTEWN
-189 DHGRRKIEH
+189 HGRRKTT
-198 LTPEIISTLV
+198 LLKPEIVAELV
-208 EDAGEYLAHQV
+208 GNAGRYLANQV

-248 TYSMLEAYELTGNK
+248 TYSMLEAYELTEDEF
-262 AILEAATKALT
+262 ILEAAANALA
-273 YLEKHF
+273 YLQKNF
-279 IYEKEDIAFLIEP
+279 IYEKEDLAFLIEP

-298 LGGSAATLLALTKYM
+298 LGGAAATLLAFTKYM
-313 QITGTKTYLPL
+313 KITGNKTYLPL
-324 CRKIANAILSLQDEE
+324 CRKIANAILSLQDKD
-339 GKFIHVLEYPSLEI
+339 GKFTHVLEYPTLEV
-353 KDIFRIIYYDGEAV
+353 KDIFRIVYYDGEAV
-367 FGLLRLYEIDRDSKW
+367 FGLLRLYEIDRDSRW
-382 LGAAA
+382 LDAAA
-387 KSFNHFIQNKYWQ
+387 KSFNHFIRDNYWQ

-413 TKHIQ
+413 TKYIP

-430 FDNLQFIYERETTFP
+430 FDNLPFIYARETTFP
-445 TFLELTVATKEMAL
+445 TFLELTVATKEMTL
-459 RMEEEG
+459 RMEKGGLQHLLLDYSIEE
-465 QQVLLH
+465 
-471 TYSLEKLEKT
+471 LEKT

-491 GFFYPELAMYYKNPA
+491 GYFYPELAMYYKNPA

-532 YVRYYHL
+532 YVRYYQL
-539 LKQGKL
+539 LKHGKIRV
-545 SAEAE
+545 ETE
-550 IAR
+550 TVQ

>member
-40 KNKRASV
+40 KNKRATV

-75 SFKMDIA
+75 SFKMDVA

-162 DSSIV
+162 DSSVV

-182 ELEAASL
+182 ELETASL
-189 DHGRRKIEH
+189 DHGRRKVEY

-208 EDAGEYLAHQV
+208 ENAGEYLAHQV
-219 NATGEFNY
+219 NTTGEFNY

-279 IYEKEDIAFLIEP
+279 IYEKDDMAFLIEP

-313 QITGTKTYLPL
+313 HITGTKTYLPL
-324 CRKIANAILSLQDEE
+324 CRKIANAILSLQDEN
-339 GKFIHVLEYPSLEI
+339 GKFTHVLEYPSLEV

-382 LGAAA
+382 LDAAA
-387 KSFNHFIQNKYWQ
+387 KSFNHFIQDKYWQ

-413 TKHIQ
+413 TKYIK

-430 FDNLQFIYERETTFP
+430 FDNLPFIYERETTFP
-445 TFLELTVATKEMAL
+445 TFLELTVATKEMTL
-459 RMEEEG
+459 RMEAEG
-465 QQVLLH
+465 QQALL
-471 TYSLEKLEKT
+471 TSYSLENLEKT
-481 ITKRAHYQLN
+481 ITKRALYQLN
-491 GFFYPELAMYYKNPA
+491 GYFYPELAMYYKNPA

-532 YVRYYHL
+532 YVRYYQL

-545 SAEAE
+545 STEAE
-550 IAR
+550 SVR

>member
-40 KNKRASV
+40 KNKRATV

-162 DSSIV
+162 DSSVV

-182 ELEAASL
+182 ELETTSL
-189 DHGRRKIEH
+189 DHGRRKVER

-208 EDAGEYLAHQV
+208 ENAGEYLAHQV

-279 IYEKEDIAFLIEP
+279 IYEKDDMAFLIEP

-313 QITGTKTYLPL
+313 HITGTKTYLPL
-324 CRKIANAILSLQDEE
+324 CRKIANAILSLQDED
-339 GKFIHVLEYPSLEI
+339 GKFTHVLEYPSLEV

-382 LGAAA
+382 LDAAA
-387 KSFNHFIQNKYWQ
+387 KSFNHFIKDKYWQ

-413 TKHIQ
+413 TKYIK

-430 FDNLQFIYERETTFP
+430 FDNLPFIYERETTFP
-445 TFLELTVATKEMAL
+445 TFLELTVATKEMTL
-459 RMEEEG
+459 RMEAEG
-465 QQVLLH
+465 HQALL
-471 TYSLEKLEKT
+471 TSYSLENLEKT
-481 ITKRAHYQLN
+481 ITKRALYQLN
-491 GFFYPELAMYYKNPA
+491 GYFYPELALYYKNPA

-532 YVRYYHL
+532 YVRYYQL

-545 SAEAE
+545 STEAE
-550 IAR
+550 SVR

>member
-6 VLDELENKII
+6 ILDELENKII
-16 DQLTEAEEHAT
+16 DQMTEAEEHAT

-40 KNKRASV
+40 KNKRATV

-60 EMKKSALKNQTEEAI
+60 EMKKSALKNQTDEAI

-113 NFKIALM
+113 NFKMALM

-125 ANAILLPG
+125 ANAILLPA
-133 DEGLAINVENMNRY
+133 DEGLAINIENMNRY
-147 LIQANKN
+147 LMQSNKN
-154 QAQLNLTI
+154 QAQLNLTT
-162 DSSIV
+162 DSNIV
-167 TFETV
+167 TFDTV
-172 GWFFDGKNIH
+172 GWFFDGKKIH
-182 ELEAASL
+182 ELETTEWN
-189 DHGRRKIEH
+189 HGRRKTT
-198 LTPEIISTLV
+198 LLKPEIVAELV
-208 EDAGEYLAHQV
+208 GNAGRYLANQV

-248 TYSMLEAYELTGNK
+248 TYSMLEAYELTEDEF
-262 AILEAATKALT
+262 ILEAAANALA
-273 YLEKHF
+273 YLQKNF
-279 IYEKEDIAFLIEP
+279 IYEKEDLAFLIEP

-298 LGGSAATLLALTKYM
+298 LGGAAATLLAFTKYM
-313 QITGTKTYLPL
+313 KITGNKTYLPL
-324 CRKIANAILSLQDEE
+324 CRKIANAILSLQDKD
-339 GKFIHVLEYPSLEI
+339 GKFTHVLEYPTLEV
-353 KDIFRIIYYDGEAV
+353 KDIFRIVYYDGEAV
-367 FGLLRLYEIDRDSKW
+367 FGLLRLYEIDRDSRW
-382 LGAAA
+382 LDAAA
-387 KSFNHFIQNKYWQ
+387 KSFNHFIRDNYWQ

-413 TKHIQ
+413 TKYIP

-430 FDNLQFIYERETTFP
+430 FDNLPFIYARETTFP
-445 TFLELTVATKEMAL
+445 TFLELTVATKEMTL
-459 RMEEEG
+459 RMEKEGLQHLLLDYSIEE
-465 QQVLLH
+465 
-471 TYSLEKLEKT
+471 LEKT

-491 GFFYPELAMYYKNPA
+491 GYFYPELAMYYKNPA

-532 YVRYYHL
+532 YVRYYPL
-539 LKQGKL
+539 LKHGKIRV
-545 SAEAE
+545 ETE
-550 IAR
+550 TVQ

>member
-6 VLDELENKII
+6 ILDELENTII
-16 DQLTEAEEHAT
+16 DQMTEAEEHAT

-40 KNKRASV
+40 KNKRATV

-60 EMKKSALKNQTEEAI
+60 EMKKSALKNQTDEAI

-113 NFKIALM
+113 NFKMALM

-125 ANAILLPG
+125 ANAILLPA
-133 DEGLAINVENMNRY
+133 DEGLAINIENMNRY
-147 LIQANKN
+147 LMQSNKN
-154 QAQLNLTI
+154 QAQLNLTT
-162 DSSIV
+162 DSNIV
-167 TFETV
+167 TFDTL
-172 GWFFDGKNIH
+172 GWFFDGKKIH
-182 ELEAASL
+182 ELETTEWN
-189 DHGRRKIEH
+189 HGRRKTT
-198 LTPEIISTLV
+198 LLKPEIVAELV
-208 EDAGEYLAHQV
+208 GNAGRYLANQV

-248 TYSMLEAYELTGNK
+248 TYSMLEAYELTEDEF
-262 AILEAATKALT
+262 ILEAAANALA
-273 YLEKHF
+273 YLQKNF
-279 IYEKEDIAFLIEP
+279 IYEKEDLAFLIEP

-298 LGGSAATLLALTKYM
+298 LGGAAATLLAFTKYM
-313 QITGTKTYLPL
+313 KITGNKTYLPL
-324 CRKIANAILSLQDEE
+324 CRKIANAILSLQDKD
-339 GKFIHVLEYPSLEI
+339 GKFTHVLEYPTLEV
-353 KDIFRIIYYDGEAV
+353 KDIFRIVYYDGEAV
-367 FGLLRLYEIDRDSKW
+367 FGLLRLYEIDRDSRW
-382 LGAAA
+382 LDAAA
-387 KSFNHFIQNKYWQ
+387 KSFNHFIRDNYWQ

-413 TKHIQ
+413 TKYIP

-430 FDNLQFIYERETTFP
+430 FDNLPFIYARETTFP
-445 TFLELTVATKEMAL
+445 TFLELTVATKEMTL
-459 RMEEEG
+459 RMEKEGLQHLLLDYSIEE
-465 QQVLLH
+465 
-471 TYSLEKLEKT
+471 LEKT

-491 GFFYPELAMYYKNPA
+491 GYFYPELAMYYKNPA

-532 YVRYYHL
+532 YVRYYQL
-539 LKQGKL
+539 LKHGKIRV
-545 SAEAE
+545 ETE
-550 IAR
+550 TVQ

>member
-6 VLDELENKII
+6 MLDELENKII
-16 DQLTEAEEHAT
+16 DQMTESEEHAT

-40 KNKRASV
+40 KNKRATV

-60 EMKKSALKNQTEEAI
+60 EMKKSALKNQTDEAI

-113 NFKIALM
+113 NFKMALM

-125 ANAILLPG
+125 ANAILLPA
-133 DEGLAINVENMNRY
+133 DEGLAINIENMNRY
-147 LIQANKN
+147 LIQSNKN
-154 QAQLNLTI
+154 QAQLNLTT
-162 DSSIV
+162 DSNIV
-167 TFETV
+167 TFDTL
-172 GWFFDGKNIH
+172 GWFFDGKKIH
-182 ELEAASL
+182 ELETTEWN
-189 DHGRRKIEH
+189 HGRRKTT
-198 LTPEIISTLV
+198 LLKPEIVAELV
-208 EDAGEYLAHQV
+208 GNAGRYLANQV

-248 TYSMLEAYELTGNK
+248 TYSMLEAYELTEDEF
-262 AILEAATKALT
+262 ILEAAANALA
-273 YLEKHF
+273 YLQKNF
-279 IYEKEDIAFLIEP
+279 IYEKEDLAFLIEP

-298 LGGSAATLLALTKYM
+298 LGGAAATLLAFTKYM
-313 QITGTKTYLPL
+313 KITGNKTYLPL
-324 CRKIANAILSLQDEE
+324 CRKIANAILSLQDKD
-339 GKFIHVLEYPSLEI
+339 GKFSHVLEYPTLEV
-353 KDIFRIIYYDGEAV
+353 KDIFRIVYYDGEAV
-367 FGLLRLYEIDRDSKW
+367 FGLLRLYEIDRDSRW
-382 LGAAA
+382 LDAAA
-387 KSFNHFIQNKYWQ
+387 KSFNHFIRDNYWQ

-413 TKHIQ
+413 TKYIP

-430 FDNLQFIYERETTFP
+430 FDNLPFIYARETTFP
-445 TFLELTVATKEMAL
+445 TFLELTVATKEMTL
-459 RMEEEG
+459 RMEKEGLQHLLLDYSIEE
-465 QQVLLH
+465 
-471 TYSLEKLEKT
+471 LEKT

-491 GFFYPELAMYYKNPA
+491 GYFYPELAMYYKNPA

-532 YVRYYHL
+532 YVRYYQL
-539 LKQGKL
+539 LKHGKIRV
-545 SAEAE
+545 ETE
-550 IAR
+550 TVQ

>member
-6 VLDELENKII
+6 ILDELENKII
-16 DQLTEAEEHAT
+16 DQMTEAEEHAT

-40 KNKRASV
+40 KNKRATV

-60 EMKKSALKNQTEEAI
+60 EMKKSALKNQTDEAI

-113 NFKIALM
+113 NFKMALM

-125 ANAILLPG
+125 ANAILLPA
-133 DEGLAINVENMNRY
+133 DEGLAINIENMNRY
-147 LIQANKN
+147 LMQSNKN
-154 QAQLNLTI
+154 QAQLNLTT
-162 DSSIV
+162 DSNIV
-167 TFETV
+167 TFDTV
-172 GWFFDGKNIH
+172 GWFFDGKKIH
-182 ELEAASL
+182 ELETTEWN
-189 DHGRRKIEH
+189 HGRRKTT
-198 LTPEIISTLV
+198 LLKPEIVAELV
-208 EDAGEYLAHQV
+208 GNAGRYLANQV

-248 TYSMLEAYELTGNK
+248 TYSMLEAYELTEDEF
-262 AILEAATKALT
+262 ILEAAANALA
-273 YLEKHF
+273 YLQKNF
-279 IYEKEDIAFLIEP
+279 IYEKEDLAFLIEP

-298 LGGSAATLLALTKYM
+298 LGGAAATLLAFTKYM
-313 QITGTKTYLPL
+313 KITRNKTYLPL
-324 CRKIANAILSLQDEE
+324 CRKIANAILSLQDKD
-339 GKFIHVLEYPSLEI
+339 GKFTHVLEYPTLEV
-353 KDIFRIIYYDGEAV
+353 KDIFRIVYYDGEAV
-367 FGLLRLYEIDRDSKW
+367 FGLLRLYEIDRDSRW
-382 LGAAA
+382 LDAAA
-387 KSFNHFIQNKYWQ
+387 KSFNHFIRDNYWQ

-413 TKHIQ
+413 TKYIP

-430 FDNLQFIYERETTFP
+430 FDNLPFIYARETTFP
-445 TFLELTVATKEMAL
+445 TFLELTVATKEMTL
-459 RMEEEG
+459 RMEKEGLQHLLLNYSIEE
-465 QQVLLH
+465 
-471 TYSLEKLEKT
+471 LEKT

-491 GFFYPELAMYYKNPA
+491 GYFYPELAMYYKNPA

-532 YVRYYHL
+532 YVRYYQL
-539 LKQGKL
+539 LKHGKIRV
-545 SAEAE
+545 ETE
-550 IAR
+550 TVQ

>member
-6 VLDELENKII
+6 ILDELENKII
-16 DQLTEAEEHAT
+16 DQMTEAEEHAT

-40 KNKRASV
+40 KNKRATV

-60 EMKKSALKNQTEEAI
+60 EMKKSALKNQTDEAI

-113 NFKIALM
+113 NFKMALM

-125 ANAILLPG
+125 ANAILLPA
-133 DEGLAINVENMNRY
+133 DEGLAINIENMNRY
-147 LIQANKN
+147 LMQSNKN
-154 QAQLNLTI
+154 QAQLNLTT
-162 DSSIV
+162 DSNIV
-167 TFETV
+167 TFDTV
-172 GWFFDGKNIH
+172 GWFFDGKKIH
-182 ELEAASL
+182 ELETTEWN
-189 DHGRRKIEH
+189 HGRRKTT
-198 LTPEIISTLV
+198 LLKPEIVAELV
-208 EDAGEYLAHQV
+208 GNAGRYLANQV

-248 TYSMLEAYELTGNK
+248 TYSMLEAYELTEDEF
-262 AILEAATKALT
+262 ILEAAANALA
-273 YLEKHF
+273 YLQKNF
-279 IYEKEDIAFLIEP
+279 IYEKEDLAFLIEP

-298 LGGSAATLLALTKYM
+298 LGGAAATLLAFTKYM
-313 QITGTKTYLPL
+313 KITGNKTYLPL
-324 CRKIANAILSLQDEE
+324 CRKIANAILSLQDKD
-339 GKFIHVLEYPSLEI
+339 GKFTHVLEYPTLEV
-353 KDIFRIIYYDGEAV
+353 KDIFRIVYYDGEAV
-367 FGLLRLYEIDRDSKW
+367 FGLLRLYEIDRDSRW
-382 LGAAA
+382 LDAAA
-387 KSFNHFIQNKYWQ
+387 KSFNHFIRDNYWQ

-413 TKHIQ
+413 TKYIP

-430 FDNLQFIYERETTFP
+430 FDNLPFIYARETTFP
-445 TFLELTVATKEMAL
+445 TFLELTVATKEMTL
-459 RMEEEG
+459 RMEKEGLQRLLLDYSIEE
-465 QQVLLH
+465 
-471 TYSLEKLEKT
+471 LEKT

-491 GFFYPELAMYYKNPA
+491 GYFYPELAMYYKNPA

-532 YVRYYHL
+532 YVRYYQL
-539 LKQGKL
+539 LKHGKIRV
-545 SAEAE
+545 ETE
-550 IAR
+550 TVQ

>member
-40 KNKRASV
+40 KNKRATV

-162 DSSIV
+162 DSSVV

-182 ELEAASL
+182 ELETASL
-189 DHGRRKIEH
+189 DHGRRKVEY

-208 EDAGEYLAHQV
+208 ENAGEYLAHQV

-279 IYEKEDIAFLIEP
+279 IYEKDDMAFLIEP

-313 QITGTKTYLPL
+313 HITGTKTYLPL
-324 CRKIANAILSLQDEE
+324 CRKIANAILSLQDEN
-339 GKFIHVLEYPSLEI
+339 GKFTHVLEYPSLEV

-382 LGAAA
+382 LDAAA
-387 KSFNHFIQNKYWQ
+387 KSFNHFIQDKYWQ

-413 TKHIQ
+413 TKYIK

-430 FDNLQFIYERETTFP
+430 FDNLPFIYERETTFP
-445 TFLELTVATKEMAL
+445 TFLELTVATKEMTL
-459 RMEEEG
+459 RMEAEG
-465 QQVLLH
+465 QQALL
-471 TYSLEKLEKT
+471 TSYSLENLEKT
-481 ITKRAHYQLN
+481 ITKRALYQLN
-491 GFFYPELAMYYKNPA
+491 GYFYPELAMYYKNPA

-532 YVRYYHL
+532 YVRYYQL

-545 SAEAE
+545 STEAE
-550 IAR
+550 SVR

>member
-6 VLDELENKII
+6 ALDELENKII

-40 KNKRASV
+40 KNKRATV

-103 YYRRGIALNE
+103 YFRRGIALNE

-162 DSSIV
+162 DSSVV

-182 ELEAASL
+182 ELETTSL
-189 DHGRRKIEH
+189 DHGRRKVER

-208 EDAGEYLAHQV
+208 ENAGEYLAHQV

-279 IYEKEDIAFLIEP
+279 IYEKDDMAFLIEP

-313 QITGTKTYLPL
+313 HITGTKTYLPL
-324 CRKIANAILSLQDEE
+324 CRKIANAILSLQDED
-339 GKFIHVLEYPSLEI
+339 GKFTHVLEYPSLEV

-382 LGAAA
+382 LDAAA
-387 KSFNHFIQNKYWQ
+387 KSFNHFIKDKYWQ

-413 TKHIQ
+413 TKYIK

-430 FDNLQFIYERETTFP
+430 FDNLTFIYERETTFP
-445 TFLELTVATKEMAL
+445 TFLELTVATKEMTL
-459 RMEEEG
+459 RMEAEG
-465 QQVLLH
+465 HQALL
-471 TYSLEKLEKT
+471 TSYSLENLEKT
-481 ITKRAHYQLN
+481 ITKRALYQLN
-491 GFFYPELAMYYKNPA
+491 GYFYPELALYYKNPA

-532 YVRYYHL
+532 YVRYYQL

-545 SAEAE
+545 STEAE
-550 IAR
+550 SVR

>member
-40 KNKRASV
+40 KNKRATV

-162 DSSIV
+162 DSSVV

-182 ELEAASL
+182 ELETASL
-189 DHGRRKIEH
+189 DHGRRKVEY

-208 EDAGEYLAHQV
+208 ENAGEYLAHQV
-219 NATGEFNY
+219 NTTGEFNY

-279 IYEKEDIAFLIEP
+279 IYEKDDMAFLIEP

-298 LGGSAATLLALTKYM
+298 LGGSASTLLALTKYM
-313 QITGTKTYLPL
+313 HITSTKTYLPL
-324 CRKIANAILSLQDEE
+324 CRKIANAILSLQDEN
-339 GKFIHVLEYPSLEI
+339 GKFTHVLEYPSLEV

-382 LGAAA
+382 LDAAA
-387 KSFNHFIQNKYWQ
+387 KSFNHFIQDKYWQ

-413 TKHIQ
+413 TKYIK

-430 FDNLQFIYERETTFP
+430 FDNLPFIYERETTFP
-445 TFLELTVATKEMAL
+445 TFLELTVATKEMTL
-459 RMEEEG
+459 RMEAEG
-465 QQVLLH
+465 QQALL
-471 TYSLEKLEKT
+471 TSYSLENLEKT
-481 ITKRAHYQLN
+481 ITKRALYQLN
-491 GFFYPELAMYYKNPA
+491 GYFYPELAMYYKNPA

-532 YVRYYHL
+532 YVRYYQL

-545 SAEAE
+545 STEAE
-550 IAR
+550 SVR

>member
-6 VLDELENKII
+6 ILDELENKII
-16 DQLTEAEEHAT
+16 DQMTEAEEHAT

-40 KNKRASV
+40 KNKRATV

-60 EMKKSALKNQTEEAI
+60 EMKKSALKNQTDEAI

-113 NFKIALM
+113 NFKMALM

-125 ANAILLPG
+125 ANAILLPA
-133 DEGLAINVENMNRY
+133 DEGLAINIENMNRY
-147 LIQANKN
+147 LMQSNKN
-154 QAQLNLTI
+154 QAQLNLTT
-162 DSSIV
+162 DSNIV
-167 TFETV
+167 TFDTV
-172 GWFFDGKNIH
+172 GWFFDGKKIH
-182 ELEAASL
+182 ELETTEWN
-189 DHGRRKIEH
+189 HGRRKIT
-198 LTPEIISTLV
+198 LLKPEIVAELV
-208 EDAGEYLAHQV
+208 GNAGRYLANQV

-248 TYSMLEAYELTGNK
+248 TYSMLEAYELTEDEF
-262 AILEAATKALT
+262 ILEAAANALA
-273 YLEKHF
+273 YLQKNF
-279 IYEKEDIAFLIEP
+279 IYEKEDLAFLIEP

-298 LGGSAATLLALTKYM
+298 LGGAAATLLAFTKYM
-313 QITGTKTYLPL
+313 KITGNKTYLPL
-324 CRKIANAILSLQDEE
+324 CRKIANAILSLQDKD
-339 GKFIHVLEYPSLEI
+339 GKFTHVLEYPTLEV
-353 KDIFRIIYYDGEAV
+353 KDIFRIVYYDGEAV
-367 FGLLRLYEIDRDSKW
+367 FGLLRLYEIDRDSRW
-382 LGAAA
+382 LDAAA
-387 KSFNHFIQNKYWQ
+387 KSFNHFIRDNYWQ

-413 TKHIQ
+413 TKYIP

-430 FDNLQFIYERETTFP
+430 FDNLPFIYARETTFP
-445 TFLELTVATKEMAL
+445 TFLELTVATKEMTL
-459 RMEEEG
+459 RMEKEGLQHLLLDYSIEE
-465 QQVLLH
+465 
-471 TYSLEKLEKT
+471 LEKT

-491 GFFYPELAMYYKNPA
+491 GYFYPELAMYYKNPA

-532 YVRYYHL
+532 YVRYYQL
-539 LKQGKL
+539 LKHGKIRV
-545 SAEAE
+545 ETE
-550 IAR
+550 TVQ